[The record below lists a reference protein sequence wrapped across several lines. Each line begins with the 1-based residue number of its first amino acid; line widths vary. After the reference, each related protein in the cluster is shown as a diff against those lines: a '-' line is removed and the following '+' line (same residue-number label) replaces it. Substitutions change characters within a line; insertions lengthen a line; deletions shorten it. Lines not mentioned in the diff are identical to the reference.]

1 MPSEHYRRTNPH
13 RGKGAGNAQK
23 TGACRNCGKEGHWA
37 RECRQ
42 QKGDH
47 ANSTADWTSATID
60 FVRASGCNGLEY
72 KPERWL
78 VDSASTCMVVNE
90 AFPEF
95 FNLRDA
101 DINIRV
107 GGGNDL
113 PCSMIGDIWIKG
125 AAKPMLLVGVRI
137 VPGFGVNILS
147 GPYLEQNLGMTLSSN
162 GRTWSAT
169 DQGGN
174 VMIHGPADG
183 AGLYWCKLHRLQPT
197 GKRKMR
203 NRNKRSSS
211 ARTDDNTRHHSQK
224 RLAGNVSA
232 PFENGRSPMIGFAV
246 RGEQVRDE
254 RGISGLSLTTREE
267 RSELSYHSDSSELSE
282 ERDNNHSSSSSPL
295 TNTFSLSDLT
305 LVTRQQSADLL
316 AAHLRWG
323 HRSFRRCAQ
332 ILGIPSTSKS
342 PFCVACVEAKA
353 SRHPRRGRGVQTSL
367 LREPA
372 TRPGFRL
379 FFDPIGPF
387 RVPTLSRFRHALV
400 VMDDY
405 SGLVHLRLMVR
416 LNEWF
421 SHLTALIR
429 RIEAEKGSERVVA
442 QIGSDSFPAFV
453 KGTQILELAA
463 SRGILLT
470 LHPEV
475 EPCRGHH

>member
-1 MPSEHYRRTNPH
+1 
-13 RGKGAGNAQK
+13 
-23 TGACRNCGKEGHWA
+23 
-37 RECRQ
+37 
-42 QKGDH
+42 
-47 ANSTADWTSATID
+47 
-60 FVRASGCNGLEY
+60 
-72 KPERWL
+72 
-78 VDSASTCMVVNE
+78 
-90 AFPEF
+90 
-95 FNLRDA
+95 
-101 DINIRV
+101 
-107 GGGNDL
+107 
-113 PCSMIGDIWIKG
+113 
-125 AAKPMLLVGVRI
+125 
-137 VPGFGVNILS
+137 
-147 GPYLEQNLGMTLSSN
+147 
-162 GRTWSAT
+162 
-169 DQGGN
+169 
-174 VMIHGPADG
+174 
-183 AGLYWCKLHRLQPT
+183 
-197 GKRKMR
+197 
-203 NRNKRSSS
+203 
-211 ARTDDNTRHHSQK
+211 
-224 RLAGNVSA
+224 
-232 PFENGRSPMIGFAV
+232 MIGFAV

-282 ERDNNHSSSSSPL
+282 ERDNNHSSSSSSL

-387 RVPTLSRFRHALV
+387 RVPTLSRFRYALV

-453 KGTQILELAA
+453 KGTQILEFAATVESFSWLALPTPR
-463 SRGILLT
+463 S
-470 LHPEV
+470 
-475 EPCRGHH
+475 